1 MLALRSIPHQVD
13 PNRGQVQVPPLAV
26 PCDWS
31 LARCLHPWGH
41 LFLTFEGE
49 QGIGFGKVWV
59 GTQSPSS
66 VELSEPW
73 GLGIP
78 ISGDSRLIGEKG
90 EEYPKE

>member
-1 MLALRSIPHQVD
+1 MLRSIPHQVD
-13 PNRGQVQVPPLAV
+13 PNPRRVQIPPLAV

-31 LARCLHPWGH
+31 PARCLHPWGH
-41 LFLTFEGE
+41 LFLTFESE
-49 QGIGFGKVWV
+49 QETGFGKVRV
-59 GTQSPSS
+59 GAQSPFS